1 MIIGIDASR
10 SQDAI
15 QKTGVEKVSDSLLK
29 AFLKIDKKEE
39 CIFYTPKFISWLPQD
54 RQKIIK
60 RKRFWTVI
68 GLSLAFKKNPPD
80 VFFSPVHELPFF
92 LPSNTFRFL
101 HDVAFKKN
109 PKAYSWLQR
118 LYLNWGL
125 YRSIKKCRRIFVST
139 REVKKDLIKFTQ
151 AKSEQI
157 MVVGLGYNKVNSD
170 KDDNNKGIRKSQ
182 LLYLGRLERKKN
194 IINLIKAFEL
204 FSKSHPGYKLVLAG
218 KDGFGAEIIKKVAE
232 EAQARIEIR
241 GYVDEE
247 EKQMLLRESK
257 VLVHVPFEEGFSF
270 PLLEAFDF
278 SLPVIASDIP
288 VLREVGGN
296 ACYFVN
302 HTNIMN
308 LVKAIEQVVS
318 NKELRAKLIN
328 QGKERLKSFSWEDV
342 AQNIFTIIKYNH

>member
-15 QKTGVEKVSDSLLK
+15 QKTGVEKVSDALLK

-39 CIFYTPKFISWLPQD
+39 CVFYTPKFISWLPQD

-68 GLSLAFKKNPPD
+68 GLSLALKKNPPD

-92 LPSNTFRFL
+92 LPNNTFRFL

-109 PKAYSWLQR
+109 PQAYSWSQR
-118 LYLNWGL
+118 LYLNLGL
-125 YRSIKKCRRIFVST
+125 YRSIKKCKKIFVST
-139 REVKKDLIKFTQ
+139 QEVKKDLIKFTQ

-157 MVVGLGYNKVNSD
+157 IAVGLGYNRLNSNEE
-170 KDDNNKGIRKSQ
+170 NNSSIRKNQ

-194 IINLIKAFEL
+194 IINLINAFEL
-204 FSKSHPGYKLVLAG
+204 FFKSHPDYKLVLAG
-218 KDGFGAEIIKKVAE
+218 KDGFGAETIKKFAE
-232 EAQARIEIR
+232 KARARIEIR

-247 EKQMLLRESK
+247 EKRLLLRESK
-257 VLVHVPFEEGFSF
+257 VLVHIPFEEGFSF

-278 SLPVIASDIP
+278 SLPVVASDIP
-288 VLREVGGN
+288 VLREVGGG
-296 ACYFVN
+296 ACYFTN
-302 HTNIMN
+302 HTNIMS
-308 LVKAIEQVVS
+308 LVEAIEQVAF
-318 NKELRAKLIN
+318 NKELRSSLIK
-328 QGKERLKSFSWEDV
+328 QGKQRLKNFSWENV
-342 AQNIFTIIKYNH
+342 ARNIFAIIKYKH